1 MLSLVVCAP
10 AMVQPRG
17 ADARAFARAGTTT
30 TFAEPTEAFRGG
42 VVPTNRRGGSLRPS
56 ERVGGVV
63 PTNRGINAFPVAP
76 APPVHQHHPSASVQG
91 GSLRTFSQHYP
102 TPEHNQVT
110 IGTDGRPLDASIET
124 WAGPGNTPRRM
135 RVYSEDGYLRPF
147 HSAEPPRGQPNT
159 MAVRNT
165 GPLEFPIHAHI
176 AADPTWAAAE
186 AEVITTRPH
195 HAPLSAE
202 LPGGAVG
209 VVAPIPGTH
218 RERMLAASGRAR
230 FDSGMN
236 IQGGATKSFPVE
248 ASVGSVLVHLQTQG
262 RNLDATIEVL
272 QGPDCVRQ
280 VIELN
285 EDYGYDRPFS
295 CVIETPGY
303 GSVVR
308 IINTAPMTFPFS
320 ASVVPHSLS
329 QPSYEDSYPVLGGGA
344 GAWGGQR
351 SVGGYQSGQSSL
363 GGYQGGQS
371 SLGGYHASPQGGRY
385 DPNGSRYGPTVY

>member
-1 MLSLVVCAP
+1 MLLLVLHAP
-10 AMVQPRG
+10 AIVQPRG
-17 ADARAFARAGTTT
+17 ADARAFARTA
-30 TFAEPTEAFRGG
+30 PTESFRGG
-42 VVPTNRRGGSLRPS
+42 IVPTNRRGGSLRPS

-102 TPEHNQVT
+102 TPEHNLVT

-186 AEVITTRPH
+186 AEIITTRPH

-202 LPGGAVG
+202 VPGGAI
-209 VVAPIPGTH
+209 ATEPLHGTH

-248 ASVGSVLVHLQTQG
+248 ASVGSVLVFLQTQG

-308 IINTAPMTFPFS
+308 ILNTAPMTFPFS

-329 QPSYEDSYPVLGGGA
+329 QPSYEDSCPVMGGGA

-351 SVGGYQSGQSSL
+351 SL

-371 SLGGYHASPQGGRY
+371 SLGGYHASSQGGRY
-385 DPNGSRYGPTVY
+385 DPNGSRYGQNVY